1 MNKPQEIVIT
11 GASGFVAKNIRKFLS
26 LNNYKLISIARK
38 NFKKYKNEEKIILE
52 KYDDPTILT
61 KIKNADILIHLVGT
75 GKQSVDSDFESINVG
90 LTKHFVN
97 LSKKTRIKKFI
108 YFSGLGVSTATSLGY
123 FISKYKAEILIQNS
137 GLNYTIF
144 RPSYIIGKDDLFTK
158 YLKKQIQN
166 GSIEIPGSGKFVI
179 QPIHIDDVAKI
190 ILESISQKKFNNQI
204 FDLVGPEKIIFKDYV
219 ELFSK
224 NSDVT
229 IKKINLEEV
238 FHKAIHSLNSEFGV
252 DDLNLLLGGF
262 TGNYKKLE
270 KISGIKFQSILDLLK
285 AC

>member
-1 MNKPQEIVIT
+1 MDEPKKIVIT

-26 LNNYKLISIARK
+26 LNNYKLISIARN

-52 KYDDPTILT
+52 KYDDPSLLNE
-61 KIKNADILIHLVGT
+61 IKNADVLIHLVGT

-97 LSKKTRIKKFI
+97 LSKKTKIKKFI
-108 YFSGLGVSTATSLGY
+108 YFSGLGVSSTTPLGY

-166 GSIEIPGSGKFVI
+166 SSIEIPGSGKFLI
-179 QPIHIDDVAKI
+179 QPIHINDVEQIVLKS
-190 ILESISQKKFNNQI
+190 ILEKKFDNQI
-204 FDLVGPEKIIFKDYV
+204 FDLVGPEKISFKDYV
-219 ELFSK
+219 RLFSK
-224 NSDVT
+224 NSDIIV
-229 IKKINLEEV
+229 KKINLEDA
-238 FHKAIHSLNSEFGV
+238 FHRAIHTSSSEFGV

-262 TGNYKKLE
+262 TGNHEKLKE
-270 KISGIKFQSILDLLK
+270 ISGINFQSILGFLK
-285 AC
+285 SC

>member
-1 MNKPQEIVIT
+1 MNEPKKIVIT

-26 LNNYKLISIARK
+26 LNNYKLISIARN
-38 NFKKYKNEEKIILE
+38 NFKKYKNEKKIILE
-52 KYDDPTILT
+52 KYDDPSLLNE
-61 KIKNADILIHLVGT
+61 IKNADALIHLVGT

-97 LSKKTRIKKFI
+97 LSKKTKIKKFI
-108 YFSGLGVSTATSLGY
+108 YFSGLGVSPTTPLGY

-166 GSIEIPGSGKFVI
+166 GSIEIPGSGKFLI
-179 QPIHIDDVAKI
+179 QPIHINDVEQIVLKS
-190 ILESISQKKFNNQI
+190 ILEKKFDNQI
-204 FDLVGPEKIIFKDYV
+204 FDLVGPEKISFKDYV
-219 ELFSK
+219 RLFSK
-224 NSDVT
+224 NSDIIV
-229 IKKINLEEV
+229 KKINLEDA
-238 FHKAIHSLNSEFGV
+238 FHKAIHTSNSQFGV

-262 TGNYKKLE
+262 TGNHEKLKE
-270 KISGIKFQSILDLLK
+270 ISGIKFQSILGLLK

>member
-1 MNKPQEIVIT
+1 MNEPKKIVIT
-11 GASGFVAKNIRKFLS
+11 GASGFVAKNIRKFLA
-26 LNNYKLISIARK
+26 LNNYKLISIARN

-52 KYDDPTILT
+52 KYDDPSLLNE
-61 KIKNADILIHLVGT
+61 IKNADALIHLVGT

-97 LSKKTRIKKFI
+97 LSKKTKIKKFI
-108 YFSGLGVSTATSLGY
+108 YFSGLGVSSTTPLGY

-166 GSIEIPGSGKFVI
+166 DSIEIPGSGKFLI
-179 QPIHIDDVAKI
+179 QPIHINDVEQIVLKS
-190 ILESISQKKFNNQI
+190 ILEKKFDNQI
-204 FDLVGPEKIIFKDYV
+204 LDLVGPEKISFKDYV
-219 ELFSK
+219 KLFSK
-224 NSDVT
+224 NSDIIV
-229 IKKINLEEV
+229 KKINLEDA
-238 FHKAIHSLNSEFGV
+238 FHKAIHTSSSEFGV

-262 TGNYKKLE
+262 TGNHEKLKE
-270 KISGIKFQSILDLLK
+270 ISGIKFQSILGILK

>member
-1 MNKPQEIVIT
+1 MNEPKKIVIT

-26 LNNYKLISIARK
+26 LNNYKLISIARN

-52 KYDDPTILT
+52 KYDDPSLLNE
-61 KIKNADILIHLVGT
+61 IKNADALIHLVGT

-97 LSKKTRIKKFI
+97 LSKKTKIKKFI
-108 YFSGLGVSTATSLGY
+108 YFSGLGVSSTTPLGY

-166 GSIEIPGSGKFVI
+166 GSIEIPGSGKFLI
-179 QPIHIDDVAKI
+179 QPIHINDVEQI
-190 ILESISQKKFNNQI
+190 VLESILEKKFDNQI
-204 FDLVGPEKIIFKDYV
+204 FDLVGPEKISFKDYV
-219 ELFSK
+219 RLLSK
-224 NSDVT
+224 NSDV
-229 IKKINLEEV
+229 IVKKINLEDA
-238 FHKAIHSLNSEFGV
+238 FHRAIHTSNSEFGV

-262 TGNYKKLE
+262 TGNYKKL
-270 KISGIKFQSILDLLK
+270 KAISGIKFQSILGLLK

>member
-1 MNKPQEIVIT
+1 MNEPKKIVIT

-26 LNNYKLISIARK
+26 LNHYKLISIARN

-52 KYDDPTILT
+52 KYDDPSLLN
-61 KIKNADILIHLVGT
+61 KIKNVDVLIHLVGT

-97 LSKKTRIKKFI
+97 LSKKTKIKKFI
-108 YFSGLGVSTATSLGY
+108 YFSGLGVSSTTPLGY

-166 GSIEIPGSGKFVI
+166 SSIEIPGSGKFLI
-179 QPIHIDDVAKI
+179 QPIHINDVEQI
-190 ILESISQKKFNNQI
+190 VLESILEKKFDNQI
-204 FDLVGPEKIIFKDYV
+204 FDLVGPEKISFKDYV
-219 ELFSK
+219 RLFSK
-224 NSDVT
+224 NSDVLV
-229 IKKINLEEV
+229 KKINLEDA
-238 FHKAIHSLNSEFGV
+238 FHRAIHTSSSEFGV

-262 TGNYKKLE
+262 TGNHEKLKE
-270 KISGIKFQSILDLLK
+270 ISGIKFQSILGLLK